1 MKLYVVLLIQWIIWS
16 CFTLAEWLSQ
26 HDKLLFKV
34 VMFLLFFQ
42 ISILIGKKILKSSL
56 VTICIT
62 TVSLVTYAAVHIL
75 LQQFT
80 IGA

>member
-75 LQQFT
+75 LQQFA